1 MLCLRVGVLLGVV
14 LMERVIVLVG
24 VGMLLGVH
32 SVGDCYCIGV
42 KRGNLKCL
50 TNLICSCPVVMSN
63 VS

>member
-1 MLCLRVGVLLGVV
+1 MVD
-14 LMERVIVLVG
+14 VIVLVG
-24 VGMLLGVH
+24 VDVLLGVH
-32 SVGDCYCIGV
+32 SVGGCYCIGV